1 MLDPLTGAL
10 ILVTL
15 VTAVFCVYKVV
26 RITTASKLADLVQKM
41 QGPDAVSPNPVRVSL
56 PTDDAEKQ
64 FTLALSK
71 IEKWHGWLIKSSQN
85 NVLTAEANWTTT
97 LEQALGN
104 GESTSTP
111 MKTKIKLTANIRKV
125 GMGRETE
132 VTWRYEPECW
142 GWHDPTLR
150 CENPETD
157 TMCEITNLAIWD
169 KLGAFEGKATPV
181 QR

>member
-1 MLDPLTGAL
+1 MLDIVGEVL
-10 ILVTL
+10 IFISLI
-15 VTAVFCVYKVV
+15 TAIVCVYKVV
-26 RITTASKLADLVQKM
+26 RITRSAKREALVQEM
-41 QGPDAVSPNPVRVSL
+41 QGPDPIAPNPVRVALSC
-56 PTDDAEKQ
+56 DDAEKQ
-64 FTLALSK
+64 LTLALAK

-85 NVLTAEANWTTT
+85 SVLTAEANWTTT

-111 MKTKIKLTANIRKV
+111 MKTKVKITAQFRKV

-132 VTWRYEPECW
+132 VSWRYEPECV

-150 CENPETD
+150 CDNPETD
-157 TMCEITNLAIWD
+157 KMCELTNLSILE